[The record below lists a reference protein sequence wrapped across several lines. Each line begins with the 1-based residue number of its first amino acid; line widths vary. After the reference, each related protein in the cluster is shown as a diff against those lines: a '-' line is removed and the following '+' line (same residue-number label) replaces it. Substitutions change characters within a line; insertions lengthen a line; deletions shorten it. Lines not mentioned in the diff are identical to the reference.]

1 MEKIREYILR
11 DKGIFVGLE
20 DSKKSWKICV
30 MFEKKIIHETSMPA
44 KYEALQ
50 GYFAN
55 RFPGCK
61 IRVLYEAGFRGFEL
75 RDKLVA
81 NGIACDVIP
90 SHTVTE
96 QKCGGQKNDRI
107 DARRLAKNNENSDYT
122 ACHIP
127 CRKLREDRQVSRL
140 HSQIQQDI
148 VRVCNRIRRMTEF
161 HGLEGFFPEGNWS
174 VSDYKTVEAKVNELE
189 LSESL
194 RFTFAMYFEE
204 LNRLREQ
211 KVKVRKQ
218 LKTLAESEAYHKKVV
233 LLQSAPGIGPLTA
246 VRLAL
251 EWGDVGRFER
261 KEAFAKFLGLI
272 PWEHSTAEQIHMGH
286 ITKQGNRQVRSW
298 LVESSWV
305 AIRHDPVLLEK
316 YHRVTSHC
324 NSGKKAIVAVARK
337 LAMRLRAVLISGK
350 PYQVGLEAA

>member
-1 MEKIREYILR
+1 MEKIREYVLEN
-11 DKGIFVGLE
+11 KEIFIGLE
-20 DSKKSWKICV
+20 DSKKSWKVCV
-30 MFEKKIIHETSMPA
+30 VYEKKIVHETSMPA
-44 KYEALQ
+44 KYEVLR
-50 GYFAN
+50 GYFSN

-75 RDKLVA
+75 RDKLVSD
-81 NGIACDVIP
+81 GLACDVIP
-90 SHTVTE
+90 SHTVTQE
-96 QKCGGQKNDRI
+96 KCGSQKNDRI
-107 DARRLAKNNENSDYT
+107 DARRLAKNNANNDYT
-122 ACHIP
+122 ACHVP
-127 CRKLREDRQVSRL
+127 SRKLREDRQVSRL
-140 HSQIQQDI
+140 HGQIQQDI

-161 HGLEGFFPEGNWS
+161 HGLEGFFPEGKWS
-174 VSDYKTVEAKVNELE
+174 VSDYKAVEAKVTELE

-211 KVKVRKQ
+211 KEKVRKQ
-218 LKTLAESEAYHKKVV
+218 LKTLAESEAYQKNVV

-251 EWGDVGRFER
+251 EWGDVSRFER

-272 PWEHSTAEQIHMGH
+272 PWEHSTGEQIHMGH

-298 LVESSWV
+298 LVESAWV
-305 AIRHDPVLLEK
+305 AIRYDPILLEK

-350 PYQVGLEAA
+350 PYQVGLETA